1 MPGLLQQQ
9 SKRRGEAGP
18 PVSPSSAMHAL
29 RSACRVDGAITLFY
43 YDDVEA
49 ATHWYEDVIGFE
61 KVLDHG
67 WLAMFRLRD
76 HAYLGLVSSSAGSQK
91 PLDGPNKGVLVTI
104 ATRDLEGWHAR
115 LFERGVPGTGEGLQI
130 GGEGLTIEFKVRD
143 PGGYTIEFFEW
154 LETPPGMR

>member
-9 SKRRGEAGP
+9 MTGRGETTP
-18 PVSPSSAMHAL
+18 PRSPSAMAAL
-29 RSACRVDGAITLFY
+29 RAACRVDGAITLFY
-43 YDDVEA
+43 YDDVET
-49 ATHWYEDVIGFE
+49 ATHWYEEVIGFE

-67 WLAMFRLRD
+67 WLAVFRLRD
-76 HAYLGLVSSSAGSQK
+76 HAYLGLVSSSAGSQR
-91 PLDGPNKGVLVTI
+91 PLDGPNKGVLLTI
-104 ATRDLEGWHAR
+104 ATRDLERWHAR

-143 PGGYTIEFFEW
+143 PGGYTLEFFEW